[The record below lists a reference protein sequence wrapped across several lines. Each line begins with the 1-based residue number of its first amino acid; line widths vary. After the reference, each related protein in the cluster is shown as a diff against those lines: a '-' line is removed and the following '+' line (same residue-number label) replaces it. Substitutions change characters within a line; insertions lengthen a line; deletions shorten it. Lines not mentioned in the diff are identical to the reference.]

1 VGTRAAVTRI
11 LAVHAHPDDV
21 ETLCAGTLALLAEKG
36 HAITIATLTAGDCGA
51 IDTGPEETAT
61 IRKREAEASAKQI
74 GARYVC
80 AGFGDLSLFNDDA
93 SRRRVVEL
101 IRNCSPEL
109 VLTSAPVDYHPDHE
123 AASMLVRDACFASTV
138 PNYKAGASKPLAQI
152 PHLYF
157 VDPIEGRDRDGE
169 RVVPEFGVDI
179 TQTFAVKERMFAC
192 HKSQAGWEA
201 KQHAI
206 DDFVGAMERWTKRR
220 GRTFGVTYAEGF
232 RQYRCHPY
240 PRTPLLQELVGEAL
254 LKVPA

>member
-1 VGTRAAVTRI
+1 MTRI
-11 LAVHAHPDDV
+11 LAIHAHPDDV
-21 ETLCAGTLALLAEKG
+21 ETLCAGTLAVLAEKG
-36 HAITIATLTAGDCGA
+36 HSITIATLTAGDCGA
-51 IDTGPEETAT
+51 VDTGPEETAT
-61 IRKREAEASAKQI
+61 IRKREAEAAAKQI

-80 AGFGDLSLFNDDA
+80 AGFGDLTLFNDDA
-93 SRRRVVEL
+93 TRRRVVEL
-101 IRNCSPEL
+101 IRNCGPEL
-109 VLTSAPVDYHPDHE
+109 ILTSAPVDYHPDHE
-123 AASMLVRDACFASTV
+123 ATSALVRDACFASTV
-138 PNYKAGASKPLAQI
+138 PNYFAAGSKPLAQI

-179 TQTFAVKERMFAC
+179 GTTFAVKERMFAC

-254 LKVPA
+254 LKAPA

>member
-1 VGTRAAVTRI
+1 MGARAPVTRI

-36 HAITIATLTAGDCGA
+36 HAIIIATLTAGDCGA

-61 IRKREAEASAKQI
+61 VRKREAEASAKQI
-74 GARYVC
+74 GARYLC
-80 AGFGDLSLFNDDA
+80 AGFGDLCLFNDDA

-109 VLTSAPVDYHPDHE
+109 ILTSAPVDYHPDHE

-138 PNYKAGASKPLAQI
+138 PNYGAGTSKPLAQI

>member
-1 VGTRAAVTRI
+1 VTRV
-11 LAVHAHPDDV
+11 LAIHAHPDDV
-21 ETLCAGTLALLAEKG
+21 ETLCAGTLAVLGEKG

-51 IDTGPEETAT
+51 FDTGPEETAT
-61 IRKREAEASAKQI
+61 IRKREAEAAAKQI

-101 IRNCSPEL
+101 IRNCGPEL
-109 VLTSAPVDYHPDHE
+109 ILTSAPVDYHPDHE
-123 AASMLVRDACFASTV
+123 VTSALVRDACFASTV
-138 PNYKAGASKPLAQI
+138 PNYRAGTSKPLGQI

-157 VDPIEGRDRDGE
+157 MDPIEGRDRDGE

-179 TQTFAVKERMFAC
+179 GQTFAIKERMFAC

-201 KQHAI
+201 RQHAI

-254 LKVPA
+254 LKVP

>member
-1 VGTRAAVTRI
+1 MTRI

-51 IDTGPEETAT
+51 VDTGPTETAT

-74 GARYVC
+74 GAHYVC
-80 AGFGDLSLFNDDA
+80 AGFGDLCVFNDDA

-101 IRNCSPEL
+101 IRNCAPEL
-109 VLTSAPVDYHPDHE
+109 ILTSAPVDYHPDHE
-123 AASMLVRDACFASTV
+123 AASALVRDACFACTV
-138 PNYKAGASKPLAQI
+138 PNYRAGGAKPLEKV

-157 VDPIEGRDRDGE
+157 MDPIEGRDRDGM
-169 RVVPEFGVDI
+169 RVVPAFGVDI
-179 TQTFAVKERMFAC
+179 GKCFSVKERMFAC

-206 DDFVGAMERWTKRR
+206 DDFIGAMERWTKWR
-220 GRTFGVTYAEGF
+220 GKTFGVTYAEGF

-240 PRTPLLQELVGEAL
+240 PRTPLLQELVGDAL
-254 LKVPA
+254 LKAPA